1 MPGVDSVITTEAWR
15 QEKEDGVGM
24 KVEGGDE
31 AEIRGEIV
39 GGRMAVFDVCEG
51 SSQ

>member
-1 MPGVDSVITTEAWR
+1 MPVDSVIITEAWR

-31 AEIRGEIV
+31 AEIRSEIV
-39 GGRMAVFDVCEG
+39 GGRMAVFDVCDG
-51 SSQ
+51 SSH